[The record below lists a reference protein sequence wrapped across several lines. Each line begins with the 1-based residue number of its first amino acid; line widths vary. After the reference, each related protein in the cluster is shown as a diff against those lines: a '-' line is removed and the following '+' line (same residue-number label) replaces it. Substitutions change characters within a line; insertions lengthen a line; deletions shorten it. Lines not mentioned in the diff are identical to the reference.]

1 MDASKRRLFVVA
13 GHFDVNRRHEL
24 AGGFAS
30 RLDVKA
36 LQDLL
41 DHDNIELRQRMKDF
55 LKDEI
60 YIP

>member
-1 MDASKRRLFVVA
+1 MVA